1 MQDTC
6 TVAKESRVYVDMA
19 VLDQECTRLACLMA
33 DRSME
38 HLTVPEA
45 RSPEQQGAD
54 LEAEFSSELEKAFI
68 RIAAA
73 GSDPECILPSMLME
87 MAGKLAIL
95 ATDVSLRSDRDAAAV
110 IRSIGGR

>member
-1 MQDTC
+1 MPDTAC
-6 TVAKESRVYVDMA
+6 WWRVE
-19 VLDQECTRLACLMA
+19 ECTRLAVLMA
-33 DRSME
+33 DRSIE
-38 HLTVPEA
+38 HLVVPEA

-54 LEAEFSSELEKAFI
+54 LEAEFSSELENSYV

-73 GSDPECILPSMLME
+73 GSDPECILPSMLMG

-95 ATDVSLRSDRDAAAV
+95 ATDVSLRSNRDAAAV

>member
-1 MQDTC
+1 M
-6 TVAKESRVYVDMA
+6 YVDMA
-19 VLDQECTRLACLMA
+19 VLDEECVRLACLMA

-54 LEAEFSSELEKAFI
+54 LETEFSNELERSFA
-68 RIAAA
+68 RIVAA
-73 GSDPECILPSMLME
+73 GSEPECVLPSMLMG
-87 MAGKLAIL
+87 MAGRLAVL
-95 ATDVSLRSDRDAAAV
+95 ATDVSLRAADRDTDAAAV

>member
-1 MQDTC
+1 M
-6 TVAKESRVYVDMA
+6 YVDMA
-19 VLDQECTRLACLMA
+19 VLDEECTRLACLMA

-38 HLTVPEA
+38 HLVVPEA

-54 LEAEFSSELEKAFI
+54 LEAEFSGELEKAFG

-73 GSDPECILPSMLME
+73 GSDPECILPSMLMG
-87 MAGKLAIL
+87 MAGKLAVL
-95 ATDVSLRSDRDAAAV
+95 ATDVSLHGERDAATV